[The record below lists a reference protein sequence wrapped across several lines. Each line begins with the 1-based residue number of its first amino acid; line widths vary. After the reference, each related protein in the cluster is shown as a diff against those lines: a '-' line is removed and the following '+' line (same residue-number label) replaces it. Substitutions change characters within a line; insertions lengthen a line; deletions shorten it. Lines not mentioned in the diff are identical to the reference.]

1 MEQNTQSTRHA
12 FRMKKKHMLA
22 ARMLAD
28 GHSMQAI
35 ASVLWNVTTPEGG
48 TDKKKL
54 ASALSQ
60 LRTWRLQPEFKELYR
75 ETLREMT
82 EPACGRAVKRITEQI
97 DDDNPW
103 IAQNAAREALTR
115 FLPIVMG
122 EDDKTIT
129 VKIEGMPELGTPE
142 E

>member
-1 MEQNTQSTRHA
+1 MTENTEKI
-12 FRMKKKHMLA
+12 FKMGKKHMLA

-28 GHSMQAI
+28 GYSVADI
-35 ASVLWNVTTPEGG
+35 AAVLWNVATPDGG
-48 TDKKKL
+48 VDKKKL
-54 ASALSQ
+54 ASACEQ
-60 LRTWRLQPEFKELYR
+60 VRRWRRRPEFAEVYR
-75 ETLREMT
+75 DVLREMT
-82 EPACGRAVKRITEQI
+82 EPACGKAVKRITEQI

-103 IAQNAAREALTR
+103 IAQNAAREVLTR

-129 VKIEGMPELGTPE
+129 IKVEGMPELGTPE

>member
-1 MEQNTQSTRHA
+1 MSNSEEKV
-12 FRMKKKHMLA
+12 FRLTKKHMLA

-28 GHSMQAI
+28 GYTITQTAT
-35 ASVLWNVTTPEGG
+35 ALWNVTTPEGG

-54 ASALSQ
+54 ASAVEI
-60 LRTWRLQPEFKELYR
+60 LRQWRRRPEFAEVYK
-75 ETLREMT
+75 ETLREMV
-82 EPACGRAVKRITEQI
+82 EPAAGKAIQRITAQI

-115 FLPIVMG
+115 FLPMVMG

-129 VKIEGMPELGTPE
+129 VKIEGMPEMGTPE

>member
-1 MEQNTQSTRHA
+1 MEQNEQSTEKV
-12 FRMKKKHMLA
+12 FKMKRKRLMA

-28 GHSMQAI
+28 GYSLTKI
-35 ASVLWNVTTPEGG
+35 ASVLWNVTKPDGN
-48 TDKKKL
+48 TDKGKL
-54 ASALSQ
+54 DSALVQ
-60 LRTWRLQPEFKELYR
+60 LRKWRRMPEFTELYR

-82 EPACGRAVKRITEQI
+82 EPACGKAMKRITEQV
-97 DDDNPW
+97 DDENPW
-103 IAQNAAREALTR
+103 IAQNAAREVLTR

-129 VKIEGMPELGTPE
+129 IKVEGMPELGTPE